1 MNVLDVKG
9 LTIED
14 ENRVIVNNI
23 SFSLNSGQWLALIG
37 ESGSGKSITASSI
50 GRLLNEG
57 LKITSGNIKLDKYDI
72 MKLNENELRNIR
84 GSEISYVFQD
94 YQNALTPF
102 IKIGKQIDEF
112 IKCHVKDLDKE
123 TRKQMIID
131 TLNDVGLDGK
141 SVFRK
146 YPFQL
151 SGGQMQRVAIAQ
163 AIILKPKLLIA
174 DEATTALDAI
184 TTIKILD
191 LLNEIKE
198 KTNCAL
204 LFITH
209 DLRSARKYADK
220 VSIMY
225 KGEII
230 ENGSFKEI
238 VENPKHDYTKNLFA
252 SIIPMEDVP
261 DRLKIIED
269 YSMR

>member
-1 MNVLDVKG
+1 MNILDVKG
-9 LTIED
+9 LTVED
-14 ENRVIVNNI
+14 DNRIIVNNI
-23 SFSLNSGQWLALIG
+23 DLSIKAGEWLALIG

-50 GRLLNEG
+50 SRILNEG
-57 LKITSGNIKLDKYDI
+57 LYISSGDIKLDKYDI

-84 GSEISYVFQD
+84 GNEVSYVFQD

-102 IKIGKQIDEF
+102 IKIGKQIDEM
-112 IKCHVKDLDKE
+112 IRCHVKTIDKKE
-123 TRKQMIID
+123 RKEMIIR
-131 TLNDVGLDGK
+131 TLNDVGLDGE
-141 SVFRK
+141 SVFKK

-184 TTIKILD
+184 TTVKILK
-191 LLNEIKE
+191 LLNEIRE

-209 DLRSARKYADK
+209 DLRSAKNYADK
-220 VSIMY
+220 ISIMY

-230 ENGSFKEI
+230 ESGDCKEI
-238 VENPKHDYTKNLFA
+238 IENPKHSYTKNLFA
-252 SIIPMEDVP
+252 SIVPMENVP
-261 DRLKIIED
+261 NRLEILEE
-269 YSMR
+269 YSIR